1 MFARTLRVGSRR
13 ICRSGVQTSSISQKI
28 PRRRYSNAGSAP
40 PVTNAPSP
48 VAALGGLSSELE
60 KLSPRFDID
69 ASQIHII
76 KDPSD
81 FYETLKACKKKKN
94 LLFIFIF
101 IFFLIVIF
109 FLLYTA
115 QYVIVFLMSMMGED
129 KHSSRSQKAVV
140 TRAIV

>member
-81 FYETLKACKKKKN
+81 FYETLKACKKRKISYS
-94 LLFIFIF
+94 FSFS
-101 IFFLIVIF
+101 FFLIVIF